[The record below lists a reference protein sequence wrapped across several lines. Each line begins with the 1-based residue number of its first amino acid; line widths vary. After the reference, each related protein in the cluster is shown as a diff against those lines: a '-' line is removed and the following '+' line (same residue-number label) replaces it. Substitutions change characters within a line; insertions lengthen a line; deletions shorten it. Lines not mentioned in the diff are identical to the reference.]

1 MKLEPMLQDASNL
14 LIDDESADST
24 PIFQV
29 CCKQWQLQLQLQLQY
44 LARQSR
50 ATHKGARG
58 SWGTRNKTF
67 TRQNAI
73 KKLEKI
79 NVVTFAAIV

>member
-1 MKLEPMLQDASNL
+1 VDCNNNTGTE
-14 LIDDESADST
+14 
-24 PIFQV
+24 
-29 CCKQWQLQLQLQLQY
+29 QLQLQY

-58 SWGTRNKTF
+58 SWGTWNKAF

-73 KKLEKI
+73 KKFEKN
-79 NVVTFAAIV
+79 NVVIAEQNNVLLAGLAANTQPLPCCFDRGIGQLLG